1 MKPEPIKLEEVE
13 RVAKLSRLT
22 LTPEEAQRFAGD
34 MGAILEH
41 VAKLKELT
49 VTDVPPTAHAVDL
62 PTILRDDV
70 VHDGLP
76 IDRALRNAPERI
88 GDGFGVPKIIE

>member
-1 MKPEPIKLEEVE
+1 MKPEPISLQEVQ

-22 LTPEEAQRFAGD
+22 LTRDEEKRFAGD

-41 VAKLKELT
+41 VVKLKELS
-49 VTDVPPTAHAVDL
+49 VDDVPPTAHAVDL
-62 PTILRDDV
+62 PTLLRDDV
-70 VHDGLP
+70 VHEGLD
-76 IDRALRNAPERI
+76 IDRALQNAPERI